1 MNGADRTEPA
11 VWALHLHP
19 AMGPALLVVLQ
30 LPGELDAPPAV
41 HGLVPCPGRPDRP
54 LSSLGWCPA
63 GLWRQRS
70 YGAVCRVTIH
80 HPQV

>member
-1 MNGADRTEPA
+1 VNGADRTEPA